1 MFCPAGDANNVS
13 YRSFSFFRNL
23 ELIVNSSNFQ
33 ILSAFQDDS
42 GKSAE
47 KFDVDGAYAPRMF
60 FIGLSFCD
68 ILLSCYLFLKHF
80 CRGSLAFK
88 LVEIKVVKTSSYDL
102 FFKRKWCLCEDG
114 EEPSLH

>member
-1 MFCPAGDANNVS
+1 MFHTVL
-13 YRSFSFFRNL
+13 FLFFFRNL

-68 ILLSCYLFLKHF
+68 ILLFSYFFIKRF
-80 CRGSLAFK
+80 CRGSLAF
-88 LVEIKVVKTSSYDL
+88 
-102 FFKRKWCLCEDG
+102 
-114 EEPSLH
+114 